1 MVSLA
6 VGFALDDGRARHARI
21 VLGAVGPV
29 PWRVPAAEAML
40 EGQAVMPELAGRVA
54 EEALAGAQPM
64 SGNAYKLDVGR
75 ALIAR
80 ALLTLAL
87 PR

>member
-1 MVSLA
+1 
-6 VGFALDDGRARHARI
+6 
-21 VLGAVGPV
+21 
-29 PWRVPAAEAML
+29 
-40 EGQAVMPELAGRVA
+40 
-54 EEALAGAQPM
+54 M

-80 ALLTLAL
+80 ALLAVATP